1 MRKKGHR
8 TVPFF
13 YRLQTCV
20 KRFKNHLVFALL
32 VRYCAGSLASRLT
45 GSLTLA
51 AAALCS
57 RSLQV
62 CCIDGLDVL
71 HSKPSP
77 KKSLTTLYHKITG
90 FSSVPCKIGKKFT
103 SCKRTLRL
111 SGRFP
116 MGCIDAGNPTP
127 DTAAAETQ
135 QPHRTAGSMQPDQAR
150 QRQHCPQEESA
161 EQSAAPAFPAAA
173 ESGKATHAVPGK
185 HQRYPCHKTQHPL
198 RRIGEKHHRRQDA
211 QYLSLIHI

>member
-1 MRKKGHR
+1 MRKKGQR

-77 KKSLTTLYHKITG
+77 KKSLTTLYHKSAG
-90 FSSVPCKIGKKFT
+90 FSSVLCKNGKKFT
-103 SCKRTLRL
+103 S
-111 SGRFP
+111 
-116 MGCIDAGNPTP
+116 
-127 DTAAAETQ
+127 
-135 QPHRTAGSMQPDQAR
+135 
-150 QRQHCPQEESA
+150 
-161 EQSAAPAFPAAA
+161 SAAIRRTVASGTGSCRYFGGFLWGAFTP
-173 ESGKATHAVPGK
+173 EMPPQILPPQISSSRTGLPAVPCQNSPTASRIP
-185 HQRYPCHKTQHPL
+185 HSSSPQHSPVSQPL
-198 RRIGEKHHRRQDA
+198 RRR
-211 QYLSLIHI
+211 

>member
-135 QPHRTAGSMQPDQAR
+135 QRSWHRSLSSAR
-150 QRQHCPQEESA
+150 PVCR
-161 EQSAAPAFPAAA
+161 
-173 ESGKATHAVPGK
+173 
-185 HQRYPCHKTQHPL
+185 
-198 RRIGEKHHRRQDA
+198 
-211 QYLSLIHI
+211 